1 MLEINLTKRIVLK
14 NILFNTRWFGQN
26 RSLSHAPHE
35 AGGRWAPSQSKA
47 TGGSFL
53 VDTRT
58 IKGEGWALP
67 SPHIS
72 YSRSQ
77 ETSPTSHV
85 KKRLLRGQRRVI
97 LKDVPYPD
105 TFSVKST
112 LAKTCV
118 HTREDHEIDQTWTV
132 NQVNQNDWPKE
143 KTKEMPHRSNSN
155 CHKDALRDYCT
166 FSPS

>member
-1 MLEINLTKRIVLK
+1 M
-14 NILFNTRWFGQN
+14 
-26 RSLSHAPHE
+26 
-35 AGGRWAPSQSKA
+35 
-47 TGGSFL
+47 
-53 VDTRT
+53 DTRT

-118 HTREDHEIDQTWTV
+118 HTREDHEIDQTLTV